1 MVMALGS
8 LKLPPTGKFEMNEWQ
23 GAVSCV
29 IYIHP
34 IDNTVWPYH
43 ALSRLLAEFG
53 ELLDLR
59 DPDSLNHKE
68 REEQRKEKEELDFNP
83 DHYLSGKTALG
94 DYFLDN
100 TITFQTFMMAIQ
112 W

>member
-1 MVMALGS
+1 MTILRA
-8 LKLPPTGKFEMNEWQ
+8 P
-23 GAVSCV
+23 
-29 IYIHP
+29 
-34 IDNTVWPYH
+34 
-43 ALSRLLAEFG
+43 SRLLAEFG

-83 DHYLSGKTALG
+83 DHYLSGKTAMG
-94 DYFLDN
+94 DYLLDN

-112 W
+112 